1 MNALKKAI
9 GVSTNS
15 HCPKKTQDSDFHV
28 RAKCL
33 GRDVVPA
40 DCDSSL
46 LIKINISDTHD
57 EMMEYLPS
65 QKFKCTVL
73 KFSIDG
79 SKFCGIDGNNRD
91 AKVANS
97 LKAYSDSEEMKIS
110 ITTGNVSI
118 VHTVERQFK
127 NNFLRCINEGMLSF
141 YTMPDCGDRI
151 DEVSGKTFK
160 ELLGDGFGEL
170 SPTCCQ
176 FTKFLKYGYTDDTKC
191 SQAKFALKKIERIDQ
206 LPLFSIIQIRLLD
219 KFVHEFLHI
228 SNGVCLEK
236 LGCSNIAFAKI
247 DHIVEF
253 YGRCLNSKRLMVYE
267 LIENPGF
274 VS

>member
-9 GVSTNS
+9 GESTNS
-15 HCPKKTQDSDFHV
+15 NCPEKTQDSDFHI

-33 GRDVVPA
+33 GRDVAPA

-46 LIKINISDTHD
+46 LIKINTSDTHH
-57 EMMEYLPS
+57 EIMEYLPS
-65 QKFKCTVL
+65 QEVEFTVL

-79 SKFCGIDGNNRD
+79 NKFCGIDGNNRD
-91 AKVANS
+91 AKVADS

-110 ITTGNVSI
+110 ITTGNVTV
-118 VHTVERQFK
+118 VHTVERQLK

-141 YTMPDCGDRI
+141 YTMPDCGVGI

-160 ELLGDGFGEL
+160 ELFGDRVDEL
-170 SPTCCQ
+170 IPTCCQ
-176 FTKFLKYGYTDDTKC
+176 FTMFLKYSYTDHFKC
-191 SQAKFALKKIERIDQ
+191 SQAKFMLKKIERIDR

-236 LGCSNIAFAKI
+236 LGCSNIAFAKV
-247 DHIVEF
+247 DHILEC
-253 YGRCLNSKRLMVYE
+253 YGRCVNSGGLMVYE
-267 LIENPGF
+267 LIEDPEF